1 MLNAPGIFIIIT
13 LCSFA
18 GLVMYAYYAECDPLK
33 AGIVSDP
40 NQLLPRFVMDIFVN
54 APGVPGLFVA
64 SLFSGALR
72 YRVHVTWQR
81 FYIMTSYAE
90 VFQFRV
96 IHAQLT
102 RSGDVGRLL

>member
-1 MLNAPGIFIIIT
+1 MLLTHIRCDVRSLLLNAPGIFIIIT

-72 YRVHVTWQR
+72 YRVHVMWP
-81 FYIMTSYAE
+81 FCIMTSYTD
-90 VFQFRV
+90 
-96 IHAQLT
+96 IL
-102 RSGDVGRLL
+102 